1 MTANLPLVSLV
12 DDDATVRKALS
23 RLIRSLAF
31 ECEDFASAE
40 QFIREGTSSNPVCV
54 FADYHMPETTGLDL
68 VICLGERDLH
78 IPIIIMTGFD
88 EDGLQEK
95 CLGAG
100 AIDYLLKPLDG
111 PTIASAIHR
120 AQMAKPLKP
129 GW

>member
-12 DDDATVRKALS
+12 DDDAAVRKALS

-40 QFIREGTSSNPVCV
+40 QFISEAAASDPVCI
-54 FADYHMPETTGLDL
+54 FADYHMPEMTGLDL
-68 VICLGERDLH
+68 VLSLSEQGLI

-88 EDGLQEK
+88 EDGLREK

-111 PTIASAIHR
+111 PVITSAIQR
-120 AQMAKPLKP
+120 AQKAKALKP
-129 GW
+129 G

>member
-1 MTANLPLVSLV
+1 MAANLPLVSLV

-40 QFIREGTSSNPVCV
+40 
-54 FADYHMPETTGLDL
+54 
-68 VICLGERDLH
+68 H

-120 AQMAKPLKP
+120 AQKANQTSKPR
-129 GW
+129 